1 MNFIKKQNK
10 ESAPAS
16 SLTERSPQS
25 PPYTLRVNT
34 PPSRS
39 AAYYTGRNLL
49 YDKNRLLKGMILL
62 FMIFMLL
69 FPGASFRGA
78 SSGLLLWF
86 HNVLPNLLPFIILSN
101 LLVRL
106 NITKKI
112 SKVFYP
118 FLGRIFGIS
127 SEGCY
132 PVLLGFLSG
141 IPMGAKATA
150 DLVTEN
156 KITRE
161 EGQFLLHMC
170 NNASPMFI
178 IGYITITRLKLPQIK
193 YALFAV
199 IYGSAILSAVLFR
212 FFSGRL
218 SGRTAETSAPL
229 AAPGG
234 KAAGN
239 TTSRFSFDLV
249 DSSIMNGFEIVT
261 RIGGYII
268 LFSILAQI
276 MKEAGPDMGILKAF
290 FMGILEIT
298 TGISQICD
306 TGIDIYTKIV
316 LVAAL
321 TSFGGFSGIA
331 QTKSVL
337 QDSRL
342 SISTYILVKL
352 INAVITVLLTL
363 LYIAVFLR

>member
-1 MNFIKKQNK
+1 MNFFKKH
-10 ESAPAS
+10 
-16 SLTERSPQS
+16 
-25 PPYTLRVNT
+25 
-34 PPSRS
+34 
-39 AAYYTGRNLL
+39 
-49 YDKNRLLKGMILL
+49 KNRLLKGMVLL

-118 FLGRIFGIS
+118 FLGRIFRIS
-127 SEGCY
+127 CEGCY
-132 PVLLGFLSG
+132 PVLFGFLSG
-141 IPMGAKATA
+141 IPMGAKASA

-156 KITRE
+156 KITRS

-178 IGYITITRLKLPQIK
+178 IGYIAITQLKLPAIK
-193 YALFAV
+193 YPLFII
-199 IYGSAILSAVLFR
+199 IYSSAILSAVLFR
-212 FFSGRL
+212 FFSKHLPGL
-218 SGRTAETSAPL
+218 SLKTAAVPIVSGTPIS
-229 AAPGG
+229 
-234 KAAGN
+234 KN
-239 TTSRFSFDLV
+239 VSNRFTFDLM

-276 MKEAGPDMGILKAF
+276 MKEAGPDLGIFKAF
-290 FMGILEIT
+290 LMGILEIT
-298 TGISQICD
+298 TGISQICNA
-306 TGIDIYTKIV
+306 DIGTYTKIV
-316 LVAAL
+316 LVAVL
-321 TSFGGFSGIA
+321 TSFGGFSGMA

-342 SISTYILVKL
+342 SIGTYIFVKL
-352 INAVITVLLTL
+352 INAAITTFLAVLYVI
-363 LYIAVFLR
+363 VFMN